1 MANKKTHDIHI
12 RCTELEKRIILN
24 RAKTLDLSLSEYL
37 LVHGMGKNLKL
48 SPKKV
53 LAVLNKIITDD
64 SKLENNINQIA
75 KNLNANITTFDDKN
89 IEDIVKM
96 LSLVTQKREILFKE
110 VNNIYR
116 VLSKNDS

>member
-1 MANKKTHDIHI
+1 
-12 RCTELEKRIILN
+12 
-24 RAKTLDLSLSEYL
+24 
-37 LVHGMGKNLKL
+37 MGKNLKL